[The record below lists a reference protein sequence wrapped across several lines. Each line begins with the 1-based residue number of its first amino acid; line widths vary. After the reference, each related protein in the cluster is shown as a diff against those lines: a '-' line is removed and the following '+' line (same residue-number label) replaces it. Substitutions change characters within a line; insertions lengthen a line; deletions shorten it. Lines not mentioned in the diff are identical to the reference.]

1 MNRLS
6 DNHTNGEFT
15 MKRLSLLAGV
25 CAAALAL
32 AAGAAVAEYPEKPVT
47 FVIPWPPGDL
57 EDVLTRM
64 IAEEFQKEY
73 GAPAAVV
80 NKPGGGGVVGGVA
93 VASAAPDGYTIGSL
107 TVGIPTVKTMGAD
120 AQIAPDALEPVG
132 IFLTYPFLIAARGD
146 APFSNMAELAEYSK
160 SNPVRLGHFG
170 YGIEPTMMTFFGMSE
185 LGGTFS
191 AEAAFDAV
199 DCSTLANG
207 DADVINT
214 TAQLVLS
221 CLGDI
226 KVLATITGE
235 RTAITPDTPTLGEQ
249 VPALEGSSLWNGL
262 FVPKGTPQE
271 VKDKIA
277 AVAQKVVASDPA
289 QEIAKTTGAL
299 VYWMGQEEAAAQVA
313 KDMTDLAALRENLG
327 VTE

>member
-1 MNRLS
+1 MRKL
-6 DNHTNGEFT
+6 G
-15 MKRLSLLAGV
+15 LLAG
-25 CAAALAL
+25 AATLAL
-32 AAGAAVAEYPEKPVT
+32 TAFGAVPALAEYPEKPVT
-47 FVIPWPPGDL
+47 FIVPWPPGDL

-64 IAEEFQKEY
+64 IAEEFQKDL

-80 NKPGGGGVVGGVA
+80 NMPGGGGVVGGVK
-93 VASAAPDGYTIGSL
+93 VATAAPNGYTVGSF
-107 TVGIPTVKTMGAD
+107 VIGIPTVKTMGAD
-120 AQIAPDALEPVG
+120 AQIAADALEPVG
-132 IFLTYPFLIAARGD
+132 IFLTYPFLIAAKKD
-146 APFSNMAELAEYSK
+146 APYSTMQELAEYTK
-160 SNPVRLGHFG
+160 SNDVRLGHFG
-170 YGIEPTMMTFFGMSE
+170 YGLEPTLLTFRAMDG
-185 LGGTFS
+185 LGGKFS

-226 KVLATITGE
+226 KILATITGE
-235 RTAITPDTPTLGEQ
+235 RTAITPDVPTLKE
-249 VPALEGSSLWNGL
+249 VNPELDVTLWNGL

-277 AVAQKVVASDPA
+277 AVAQKVVASEPA

-299 VYWMGQEEAAAQVA
+299 VYWMPQAEATERVA
-313 KDMTDLAALRENLG
+313 IDMAKLKAVREALG

>member
-1 MNRLS
+1 MRKL
-6 DNHTNGEFT
+6 G
-15 MKRLSLLAGV
+15 LLAG
-25 CAAALAL
+25 AATIALSAFEVL
-32 AAGAAVAEYPEKPVT
+32 PAAAEYPEKPVT
-47 FVIPWPPGDL
+47 FIVPWPPGDL

-64 IAEEFQKEY
+64 IAEEFQKDL

-80 NKPGGGGVVGGVA
+80 NMPGGGGVVGGVK
-93 VASAAPDGYTIGSL
+93 VATAAPDGYTIGSFV
-107 TVGIPTVKTMGAD
+107 VGIPTVKTMGAD
-120 AQIAPDALEPVG
+120 AQIAADALEPVG
-132 IFLTYPFLIAARGD
+132 IFLTYPFLIAAKKD
-146 APFSNMAELAEYSK
+146 APYSTMQELAEYTK
-160 SNPVRLGHFG
+160 SNDVRLGHFG
-170 YGIEPTMMTFFGMSE
+170 YGLEPTLLTFRAMDG
-185 LGGTFS
+185 LGGKFA

-221 CLGDI
+221 CMGEI

-235 RTAITPDTPTLGEQ
+235 RTAITPDAPTLKE
-249 VPALEGSSLWNGL
+249 VNPELDVTLWNGL

-271 VKDKIA
+271 IKDKIA
-277 AVAQKVVASDPA
+277 AVAEKVVASPAA

-299 VYWMGQEEAAAQVA
+299 VYWQPQAEAAEQVA
-313 KDMTDLAALRENLG
+313 SDMVKLKAVREALG

>member
-1 MNRLS
+1 M
-6 DNHTNGEFT
+6 T
-15 MKRLSLLAGV
+15 KLSLLAG
-25 CAAALAL
+25 AAFAALSAMT
-32 AAGAAVAEYPEKPVT
+32 GAALAEYPEKPVT

-57 EDVLTRM
+57 EDVLTRL
-64 IAEEFQKEY
+64 IAEEFQNAY

-93 VASAAPDGYTIGSL
+93 VASAAADGYTIGSL

-120 AQIAPDALEPVG
+120 AQIAADALEPVG
-132 IFLTYPFLIAARGD
+132 IFLTYPFLIAAPGD
-146 APFSNMAELAEYSK
+146 APYSNMAELAEYSK
-160 SNPVRLGHFG
+160 SNDVRLGHFG

-185 LGGTFS
+185 LGGKFS
-191 AEAAFDAV
+191 AEAAFDMV

-214 TAQLVLS
+214 TAQLVLA

-235 RTAITPDTPTLGEQ
+235 RTAVTPDVATLGEQ
-249 VPALEGSSLWNGL
+249 VPALLGASLWNGL

-277 AVAQKVVASDPA
+277 AVAQTVVASDAA

-299 VYWMGQEEAAAQVA
+299 VYWMPQAEAEAQVA
-313 KDMTDLAALRENLG
+313 KDMKELAALREKLG

>member
-1 MNRLS
+1 MRKI
-6 DNHTNGEFT
+6 H
-15 MKRLSLLAGV
+15 LLAG
-25 CAAALAL
+25 AASMALAALAV
-32 AAGAAVAEYPEKPVT
+32 APAVAEYPQKPVT
-47 FVIPWPPGDL
+47 FIVPWPPGDL

-64 IAEEFQKEY
+64 IAEEFQKEL

-80 NKPGGGGVVGGVA
+80 NMPGGGGVVGGVK
-93 VASAAPDGYTIGSL
+93 VATARPDGYTVGSFV
-107 TVGIPTVKTMGAD
+107 VGIPTVKTMGED

-132 IFLTYPFLIAARGD
+132 IFLTYPFLIAAKQD
-146 APFSNMAELAEYSK
+146 APYSTMQELADYSK
-160 SNPVRLGHFG
+160 DNNVRLGHFG
-170 YGIEPTMMTFFGMSE
+170 YGLEPTLLTFKAVAD
-185 LGGTFS
+185 LGGKFG

-221 CLGDI
+221 CLNDI
-226 KVLATITGE
+226 KILATITGE
-235 RTAITPDTPTLGEQ
+235 RTSITPDAPTLSEIN
-249 VPALEGSSLWNGL
+249 PALNVTLWNGL

-277 AVAQKVVASDPA
+277 AVAQKAVASEKA

-299 VYWMGQEEAAAQVA
+299 VYWEPAEQAITHIAS
-313 KDMTDLAALRENLG
+313 DRERLGAIRDELG
-327 VTE
+327 VSQ

>member
-1 MNRLS
+1 MRKF
-6 DNHTNGEFT
+6 G
-15 MKRLSLLAGV
+15 LLAGV
-25 CAAALAL
+25 ATIALSAFGAL
-32 AAGAAVAEYPEKPVT
+32 PAVAEYPEKPVT
-47 FVIPWPPGDL
+47 FIVPWPPGDL

-64 IAEEFQKEY
+64 IAEEFQNDL

-80 NKPGGGGVVGGVA
+80 NMPGGGGVVGGVK
-93 VASAAPDGYTIGSL
+93 VATAAPDGYTIGSFV
-107 TVGIPTVKTMGAD
+107 VGIPTVKTMGAD
-120 AQIAPDALEPVG
+120 AQIAADALEPVG
-132 IFLTYPFLIAARGD
+132 IFLTYPFLIAAKKD
-146 APFSNMAELAEYSK
+146 APYSTMQELAEYTK
-160 SNPVRLGHFG
+160 SNDVRLGHFG
-170 YGIEPTMMTFFGMSE
+170 YGLEPTLLTFRAMDG
-185 LGGTFS
+185 LGGKFA

-221 CLGDI
+221 CMGDI

-235 RTAITPDTPTLGEQ
+235 RTALTPDAPTLKE
-249 VPALEGSSLWNGL
+249 VNPELDVTLWNGL

-277 AVAQKVVASDPA
+277 AVAQKVVASPAA

-299 VYWMGQEEAAAQVA
+299 VYWQPQAEAAEQVA
-313 KDMTDLAALRENLG
+313 SDMVKLKAVREALG

>member
-1 MNRLS
+1 MTNLGRLAC
-6 DNHTNGEFT
+6 T
-15 MKRLSLLAGV
+15 
-25 CAAALAL
+25 AALAFAITPALAPL
-32 AAGAAVAEYPEKPVT
+32 AALAEYPEKPVT

-64 IAEEFQKEY
+64 IAEEFQSTY

-93 VASAAPDGYTIGSL
+93 VASAAPDGYTVGSL
-107 TVGIPTVKTMGAD
+107 TVGIPTVKTMGPD
-120 AQIAPDALEPVG
+120 AQIAADGLEPVG
-132 IFLTYPFLIAARGD
+132 IFLTYPFLIAAAKD
-146 APFSNMAELAEYSK
+146 APYSTMAELAEYSK
-160 SNPVRLGHFG
+160 ANPVRLGHFG

-214 TAQLVLS
+214 TAQLVLG

-226 KVLATITGE
+226 KVLATITGD
-235 RTAITPDTPTLGEQ
+235 RTAITPDVPTLGEQ
-249 VPALEGSSLWNGL
+249 VPALQGASLWNGL

-271 VKDKIA
+271 IKDKIA
-277 AVAQKVVASDPA
+277 AVAQKVVATEAA
-289 QEIAKTTGAL
+289 QDIARTTGAL
-299 VYWMGQEEAAAQVA
+299 VYWMPQAEAEAQVA
-313 KDMTDLAALRENLG
+313 KDMKDLAALREKLG

>member
-1 MNRLS
+1 MRK
-6 DNHTNGEFT
+6 TG
-15 MKRLSLLAGV
+15 LLGGV
-25 CAAALAL
+25 LAVAL
-32 AAGAAVAEYPEKPVT
+32 AAMSGAALAEYPEKPVT
-47 FVIPWPPGDL
+47 FIVPWPPGDL

-64 IAEEFQKEY
+64 IAEEFQKQT
-73 GAPAAVV
+73 GAPSAVV
-80 NKPGGGGVVGGVA
+80 NQPGGGGVVGGVA

-132 IFLTYPFLIAARGD
+132 IFLTYPFLIAAPKD
-146 APFSNMAELAEYSK
+146 APYSTMAELAEYSK
-160 SNPVRLGHFG
+160 ANPVRLGHFG
-170 YGIEPTMMTFFGMSE
+170 YGIEPTMMTFYGMQQ

-221 CLGDI
+221 CLGEI

-235 RTAITPDTPTLGEQ
+235 RTAITPDVATLGEQ
-249 VPALEGSSLWNGL
+249 VPALAGSSLWNGL

-277 AVAQKVVASDPA
+277 AIAKEVVMSPAA
-289 QEIAKTTGAL
+289 QEIATTTGAL
-299 VYWMGQEEAAAQVA
+299 VYWQDQAAATEQVA
-313 KDMTDLAALRENLG
+313 KDMESLATLRETLG